1 MKNCVLLVDF
11 NNLLFRT
18 LHARDVYI
26 KSEIPSWALWRF
38 LVYDAVYQGIKNNE
52 NVMEVVLAI
61 DDKNHWRKA
70 YWKRYKESRKDK
82 RDKTGLDWGK
92 IFGVIKN
99 YTRDIKHH
107 MPFKVLKIRSAE
119 ADDIIA
125 VISKDVQKQT
135 DRNIVISSNDED
147 YIQLL
152 SDRIKLWNPSKR
164 NWAECDDPKDFLLKK
179 LLTGQPK
186 DDIFNVKTPDDWG
199 LTEETKGK
207 RKPGLGLAT
216 ANKIINEGYKE
227 WLEKNNLQDNFK
239 RNKILIDFNYIPKT
253 IQNRVLNAYHSYTY
267 PPPKN
272 IYPFFKKYKMRAYL
286 KEFNTVEKYLLN
298 LYDNIRY

>member
-38 LVYDAVYQGIKNNE
+38 LVYDAIYQGIKNNE
-52 NVMEVVLAI
+52 NVIEVILAI
-61 DDKNHWRKA
+61 DDKNSWRKT
-70 YWKRYKESRKDK
+70 YWKRYKETRKSK
-82 RDKTGLDWGK
+82 REKTGLDWGK
-92 IFGVIKN
+92 IFGVINN
-99 YTRDIKHH
+99 YNREIRHH
-107 MPFKVLKIRSAE
+107 MPFKMLKVRSAE

-125 VISKDVQKQT
+125 IIAMHIRKNSDWT
-135 DRNIVISSNDED
+135 CVISSNDED
-147 YIQLL
+147 FLQL
-152 SDRIKLWNPSKR
+152 SSEKTKIWNPNKR
-164 NWAECDDPKDFLLKK
+164 NFVSVDNPDDFLLRKF
-179 LLTGQPK
+179 LMGQSK

-207 RKPGLGLAT
+207 RKPGLGPA
-216 ANKIINEGYKE
+216 AAEKIISEGYEE
-227 WLEKNNLQDNFK
+227 WLETNDFEDNFR
-239 RNKILIDFNYIPKT
+239 RNQILIDFNRIPNV
-253 IQNRVLNAYHSYTY
+253 IQNRVLNAYHNYNY

-272 IYPFFKKYKMRAYL
+272 IYPFFKKFKMRAYL

-298 LYDNIRY
+298 LYDDIRY